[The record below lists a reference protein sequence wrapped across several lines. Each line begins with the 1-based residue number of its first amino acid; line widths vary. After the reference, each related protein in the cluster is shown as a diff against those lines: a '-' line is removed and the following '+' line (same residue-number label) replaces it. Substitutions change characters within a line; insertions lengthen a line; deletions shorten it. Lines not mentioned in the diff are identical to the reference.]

1 MSADP
6 RERARRGSA
15 RIIRIALV
23 VGAVMFLFGFAC
35 VPIYRIVCT
44 HVLGIKLEEG
54 PASAGK
60 VDAFKVDASR
70 EVTVEF
76 VGNVNSALPWQFSPE
91 KVRLSVHPG
100 QMTLAWFDAQNVSD
114 RAITGHAV
122 PSIAPNTASLY
133 FNKVECFCFT
143 DQTLRAGES
152 RRMPVRFVVDPRLP
166 ADIKTLT
173 LSYTFYENELAERHA
188 AQSAAPAG

>member
-1 MSADP
+1 M
-6 RERARRGSA
+6 RRGNA
-15 RIIRIALV
+15 RVIRIALV

-60 VDAFKVDASR
+60 VDAYKVDATR

-76 VGNVNSALPWQFSPE
+76 VGNVNSALPWQFAPE
-91 KVRLSVHPG
+91 AVRMTVHPG
-100 QMTLAWFDAQNVSD
+100 AMTLAWYDARNVSA

-122 PSIAPNTASLY
+122 PSVAPQTASLY

-143 DQTLRAGES
+143 DQTLQAGES

-166 ADIKTLT
+166 ANVKTLT
-173 LSYTFYENELAERHA
+173 LSYTFYENQLAERRA
-188 AQSAAPAG
+188 AQAAAPAAPAG